1 MTIANKCEN
10 GPGSWIANGDRFDP
24 RHDPEHHRR
33 RCASLEVWLT
43 YRSFRSLED
52 LERTGSTARI
62 LNLLKI
68 YRENGT
74 EQEWIDK
81 PLFVNR
87 ELNTSIIIKHR
98 LRQNEH
104 DRFFAPRKNA
114 TKIVIPIEKSDLKTG
129 GRYIF
134 VNQNGF
140 EEVMQEHFGISR
152 DSRDLV
158 ALNVMDRLP
167 SLDPFLLRESL
178 LRSNISPA
186 SCYFALSDSDL
197 QGMQDFV
204 KVEITPLVKLSM
216 EDPNAETRSIE
227 RMADMI
233 LSNAPGANNDLLG
246 QTLRLNPSQFQEGVF
261 SWKGF
266 LYYKWSL
273 GALLKEIAGV
283 AEKITNVKP
292 IGPMDSATRDFIAR
306 SRKFLRK
313 EISRSCVEVRNTI
326 KIYET
331 AYSALT
337 NDGNPLAFKNFLLE
351 APALF
356 EQLGEQIGAIEHIVS
371 FSKHRFG
378 PKSASITAEE
388 LMDVL
393 MDFEM
398 SLRRQDVGDLG

>member
-1 MTIANKCEN
+1 
-10 GPGSWIANGDRFDP
+10 
-24 RHDPEHHRR
+24 
-33 RCASLEVWLT
+33 LT

-62 LNLLKI
+62 LNLLKV

-74 EQEWIDK
+74 EQEWIEK

-87 ELNTSIIIKHR
+87 ELNSSIIIKHR

-104 DRFFAPRKNA
+104 DIFFAPRKNA

-134 VNQNGF
+134 VNQINF
-140 EEVMQEHFGISR
+140 EYVMQEHFGVTR
-152 DSRDLV
+152 DSQDLV
-158 ALNVMDRLP
+158 VLDIMDKLP
-167 SLDPFLLRESL
+167 SLDPFLLKERLS
-178 LRSNISPA
+178 RSNINPA

-197 QGMQDFV
+197 QAMHDFV
-204 KVEITPLVKLSM
+204 KSEITPLVKLSM
-216 EDPNAETRSIE
+216 EDPNAETRSID
-227 RMADMI
+227 RMTAMI
-233 LSNAPGANNDLLG
+233 LSNTPGANNDTLG
-246 QTLRLNPSQFQEGVF
+246 KTLRLNPSQFQEGVF

-273 GALLKEIAGV
+273 GALLKDISGV
-283 AEKITNVKP
+283 ADRITNVNP
-292 IGPMDSATRDFIAR
+292 IGAMDSASRDYISK

-313 EISRSCVEVRNTI
+313 EIGRACLEVRNTI

-337 NDGNPLAFKNFLLE
+337 VDGNPSAFKNFLLD

-356 EQLGEQIGAIEHIVS
+356 DQLGEQIGVIEHIVS

-378 PKSASITAEE
+378 PRSASITTEE
-388 LMDVL
+388 LLDIL

-398 SLRRQDVGDLG
+398 SLRRQDIDDLGQARF